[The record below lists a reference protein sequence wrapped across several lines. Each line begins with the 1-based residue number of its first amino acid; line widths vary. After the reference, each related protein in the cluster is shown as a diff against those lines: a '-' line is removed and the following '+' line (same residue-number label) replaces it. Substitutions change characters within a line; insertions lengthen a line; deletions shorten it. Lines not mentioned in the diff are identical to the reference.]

1 MFLVSLRRKTKLLV
15 CVPSDN
21 QNSAQCKDSRGGLSV
36 TDTAVNRE
44 SGWVGFVDIIMRL
57 AKSSGSPTQPARLW
71 WGERR
76 QWLSTADVVGG
87 YCNYLPN
94 ARRLLT
100 LANRLS
106 EI

>member
-1 MFLVSLRRKTKLLV
+1 MQRPTRW
-15 CVPSDN
+15 
-21 QNSAQCKDSRGGLSV
+21 LSM
-36 TDTAVNRE
+36 TDTVVNRE

-76 QWLSTADVVGG
+76 QWLPTADVVGG

-94 ARRLLT
+94 AQRLLT
-100 LANRLS
+100 LANRLLKPEKFHKFCS
-106 EI
+106 IARH

>member
-1 MFLVSLRRKTKLLV
+1 MQRPTRW
-15 CVPSDN
+15 
-21 QNSAQCKDSRGGLSV
+21 LSM
-36 TDTAVNRE
+36 TDTVVNRE

-76 QWLSTADVVGG
+76 QWLPTADVVGG

-94 ARRLLT
+94 AQRLLT

-106 EI
+106 ET